1 MPVDS
6 VQSLR
11 LAFKRS
17 FVSYYL
23 ALDAPGIA
31 DPTEA
36 FEAALSYLA
45 VLHGQLGAAEFMRR
59 LDDDTTH
66 LAGQVDQDLRHKLRG
81 RDYRPAYDDIEDR
94 LRECFEYGLS
104 QLPQEP
110 RWRARRSGPAPRR
123 PGPQ

>member
-11 LAFKRS
+11 LAFKRA
-17 FVSYYL
+17 FVLYYL
-23 ALDAPGIA
+23 ALDTPGIA

-36 FEAALSYLA
+36 FEAAHSYLA
-45 VLHGQLGAAEFMRR
+45 VLYGHLGTAEFMRR

-66 LAGQVDQDLRHKLRG
+66 LAGQAEQDLRHKLRG
-81 RDYRPAYDDIEDR
+81 RDYRPVSDDIEDR

-110 RWRARRSGPAPRR
+110 RRRARRNSPAASV
-123 PGPQ
+123 